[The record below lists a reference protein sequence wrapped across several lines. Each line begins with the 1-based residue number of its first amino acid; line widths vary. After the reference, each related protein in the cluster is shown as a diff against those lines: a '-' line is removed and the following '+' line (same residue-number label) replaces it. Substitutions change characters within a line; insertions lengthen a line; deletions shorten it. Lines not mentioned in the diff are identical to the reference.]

1 MKMSDLNLLHRIDNS
16 VDRSTIGFF
25 LKLPFFFFFFSLL
38 LLLSSKEL
46 NSSND
51 TSGQKCV
58 GLIFYSKFTQNP
70 ECMVVRYTTK
80 LARTIGILE
89 YT

>member
-16 VDRSTIGFF
+16 VDRSTKGFF
-25 LKLPFFFFFFSLL
+25 LKLPFFFSLL

-51 TSGQKCV
+51 TSGQKCL
-58 GLIFYSKFTQNP
+58 GLILYSKFTQNP
-70 ECMVVRYTTK
+70 ECMVMRYPTK